1 MEVDQESNTVG
12 EQDEVSGSRS
22 RMIKF
27 NQGGD
32 GGSGEVADGSEESG
46 AG

>member
-1 MEVDQESNTVG
+1 MEVNQESDTVE

-22 RMIKF
+22 RLIKY

-32 GGSGEVADGSEESG
+32 GSGGEVADGSEESG
-46 AG
+46 AR

>member
-12 EQDEVSGSRS
+12 KQDEVRGSRS
-22 RMIKF
+22 RMIKY

-32 GGSGEVADGSEESG
+32 GSGGEVADGSEESG